1 MVECQRQKMTLEYL
15 RVTLEYLSTESVSK
29 VGAQGE
35 DWAYSMR
42 MCVRC
47 LWDFG
52 ADVYK
57 TRQVA

>member
-1 MVECQRQKMTLEYL
+1 MTLEYL